1 MNARRPAAEA
11 PASAGTAPGGA
22 AHHVG
27 PRTSWPV
34 LPLTIDAGTMAAALT
49 DGSAVPLTPTV
60 TGIVAYQG
68 QWWLDDDD
76 AWLLITD
83 EAFTAALDERR
94 TSHGRT

>member
-1 MNARRPAAEA
+1 MNARRSAAEA

-22 AHHVG
+22 HVG
-27 PRTSWPV
+27 PRTPWPA
-34 LPLTIDAGTMAAALT
+34 LPLTIDASTMAEALT

-83 EAFTAALDERR
+83 EKFIATLDERR
-94 TSHGRT
+94 TGHGWT